1 MGRITTRHKA
11 VRFDLAGESR
21 ARIDTVA
28 VEEPLEIRVGGE
40 QLTVTM
46 RTPGHDMELIH
57 GFLLAEGVIRH
68 RDDIVLARYCSDT
81 ETLNVVDVTLR
92 DATASVPVSAQR
104 NLVMHGG
111 CGLCGKTTI
120 DAVLAA
126 RPTAADGTTEDA
138 GPAWTPQI
146 LARCAAALRD
156 GQAVFERTGGVHA
169 AGLFDGSAHPLVV
182 REDIGRHNAV
192 DKAIGWSV
200 MHGEPAVG
208 GSDRADLSG
217 LALIVTSRASF
228 EIVQKAAMAGIRLMA
243 CVSAPSSLAIEAAQE
258 LGLTLIG
265 FLREDRMTAFTHP
278 HRLQHETS
286 PQQAQA
292 RVAGERM
299 VTN

>member
-11 VRFDLAGESR
+11 VRFDMAGESR
-21 ARIDTVA
+21 GRIDTVA

-46 RTPGHDMELIH
+46 RTPGHDMELVH

-68 RDDIVLARYCSDT
+68 RDDVLLARYCSDT

-92 DATASVPVSAQR
+92 DATRPLPVSAQR
-104 NLVMHGG
+104 SLVMHGG

-126 RPTAADGTTEDA
+126 TPPAADAQAGDATE
-138 GPAWTPQI
+138 PAWTPQI
-146 LARCAAALRD
+146 LARCAAGLRE

-169 AGLFDGSAHPLVV
+169 AGLFNASARALVV

-200 MHGEPAVG
+200 MHEEPGA
-208 GSDRADLSG
+208 DRSALG
-217 LALIVTSRASF
+217 LIVTSRASF
-228 EIVQKAAMAGIRLMA
+228 EIVQKAAMAGIRLLA

-258 LGLTLIG
+258 LGLTLVG
-265 FLREDRMTAFTHP
+265 FLREDRMTAFAHP
-278 HRLQHETS
+278 QRLQAGKGHG
-286 PQQAQA
+286 QAQA
-292 RVAGERM
+292 RVAEGRM

>member
-1 MGRITTRHKA
+1 MGRITTRAKA
-11 VRFDLAGESR
+11 VRFDLTGESR
-21 ARIDTVA
+21 GRIDTVA

-68 RDDIVLARYCSDT
+68 RDDVLLARYCSDT

-92 DATASVPVSAQR
+92 DEASPLPVSAQR

-126 RPTAADGTTEDA
+126 APQASIATSGDAD
-138 GPAWTPQI
+138 GPAWTPQL
-146 LARCAAALRD
+146 LARCAAGLRD
-156 GQAVFERTGGVHA
+156 GQTVFERTGGVHA
-169 AGLFDGSAHPLVV
+169 AGLFDAQAHPLVV

-200 MHGEPAVG
+200 MTATPDAT
-208 GSDRADLSG
+208 SSARTD
-217 LALIVTSRASF
+217 LALVVTSRASF
-228 EIVQKAAMAGIRLMA
+228 EIVQKAAMAGIRLLA
-243 CVSAPSSLAIEAAQE
+243 CVSAPSSLAIDAAQE
-258 LGLTLIG
+258 LGLTLVG
-265 FLREDRMTAFTHP
+265 FLREDRMTAFAHP
-278 HRLQHETS
+278 QRLQAGDNR
-286 PQQAQA
+286 QAA
-292 RVAGERM
+292 VRVTEQRM